1 MARPVALTRPARAGP
16 LISLVPMIDVM
27 LILLVFFMV
36 TSTYLNLDMIPAVQ
50 QQNSA
55 ASGPAPKGTTV
66 MIRLGAGGDPVVSG
80 QPVAMGDLAAVL
92 RARLAGD
99 PDLEAALIGPPEAD
113 APFKSLPARLPADT
127 SSLFAKNL
135 IAFLPLIT
143 AEDGSLNLE
152 TDDEIVTAMILTRN
166 GETVNERLKS

>member
-1 MARPVALTRPARAGP
+1 MAKPVALTRPARAGP

-55 ASGPAPKGTTV
+55 AAGPATAGETV

-80 QPVAMGDLAAVL
+80 QAVAMADLAAVL
-92 RARLAGD
+92 RARLAGE
-99 PDLEAALIGPPEAD
+99 PDLRVLILPSGAARTQALISVMDAATGAGIQQLQVIRLEAQ
-113 APFKSLPARLPADT
+113 P
-127 SSLFAKNL
+127 
-135 IAFLPLIT
+135 
-143 AEDGSLNLE
+143 
-152 TDDEIVTAMILTRN
+152 
-166 GETVNERLKS
+166 